1 MVRKHTLEITPWPR
15 RGAGMSEQWYFCLKH
30 MRVEK
35 DAACPYSEALGPYDT
50 YEEAARALETAQE
63 RNEAW
68 DNDPRWRD
76 DDD

>member
-1 MVRKHTLEITPWPR
+1 
-15 RGAGMSEQWYFCLKH
+15 MSEQWYFCLKH

-35 DAACPYSEALGPYDT
+35 DPACPRAEALGPYDS
-50 YEEAARALETAQE
+50 YDEAARALETAQE

-68 DNDPRWRD
+68 DDDPRWRD